1 MAAAKGHDRNR
12 EHGTMAELDVY
23 RDWLEIT
30 DKERP
35 LNHYQLLK
43 LKKFEDDIT
52 LIRKNYRKL
61 NSHVRKYSGG
71 QYGKASQALLNEL
84 AKSMLCL
91 TDARRKREY
100 DLSLGR
106 KEKQKDKKLTLE
118 DLLIAQQIV
127 DPTKLKK
134 ARDYANA
141 VGLEIRDALVQQKLA
156 SPEDVMQLYAQSV
169 GLPFLDLTDVTL
181 DHELL
186 EKVPARLARSHS
198 CAPVIV
204 DEQQLLVASPNP
216 LAPEVEE
223 ELRLRMGMPIRTVLC
238 TPVGINEVINK
249 YYPRS
254 RAEAELRSVGGAAA
268 NAPAGE
274 DGGEGS
280 PMGVRL
286 AAGGL
291 FLALGFILA
300 FMGLEMDLLTSGIV
314 GLVVGGLVVG
324 VLTVLKK

>member
-1 MAAAKGHDRNR
+1 
-12 EHGTMAELDVY
+12 MAELDVY
-23 RDWLEIT
+23 RDWLEIE

-35 LNHYQLLK
+35 LSHYQLLK

-52 LIRKNYRKL
+52 KIRKNYRKL
-61 NSHVRKYSGG
+61 NAHVRKYSGG
-71 QYGKASQALLNEL
+71 QYGKMSQALLNEL

-100 DLSLGR
+100 DLSQGR
-106 KEKQKDKKLTLE
+106 KEKQKDKKMSME

-156 SPEDVMQLYAQSV
+156 SPDDVMQLYAQSV
-169 GLPFLDLTDVTL
+169 GLPYLDLTDVSL

-186 EKVPARLARSHS
+186 DKVPARLARSHS

-216 LAPEVEE
+216 LPPEVEE
-223 ELRLRMGMPIRTVLC
+223 ELRLRMGLPVRTVLC
-238 TPVGINEVINK
+238 TAIGINEVINK
-249 YYPRS
+249 YYPQS
-254 RAEAELRSVGGAAA
+254 RAQAELRSVGGSAASTSSDE
-268 NAPAGE
+268 GE
-274 DGGEGS
+274 AGEGS

-286 AAGGL
+286 GAGGL
-291 FLALGFILA
+291 FLALGFVIS
-300 FMGLEMDLLTSGIV
+300 FMGLEFDAVTSGIV

-324 VLTVLKK
+324 VLTVLNK